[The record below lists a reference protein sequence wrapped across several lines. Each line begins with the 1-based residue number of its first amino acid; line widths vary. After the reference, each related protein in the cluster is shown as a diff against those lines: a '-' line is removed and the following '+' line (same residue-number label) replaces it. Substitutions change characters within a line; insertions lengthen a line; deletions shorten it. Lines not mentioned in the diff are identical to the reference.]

1 MCASIFTGVD
11 LVTISRFYAP
21 TAQKQ
26 SFLNLCFTPHEQAY
40 CFSKADP
47 APHFAARFAAKEA
60 VIKALSGLDLY
71 LERNRIEVFNN
82 EIGRP
87 YLIFNTDNDK
97 ILSLKSD
104 ISISH
109 TETSAIAFVIL
120 YTDPKKKL

>member
-11 LVTISRFYAP
+11 IVTISRFRTP
-21 TAQKQ
+21 TTQKQ
-26 SFLNLCFTPHEQAY
+26 SFLNLCFTPHEQVY

-71 LERNRIEVFNN
+71 LERNKIEVFNN

-87 YLIFNTDNDK
+87 HLILHTDNNK

-104 ISISH
+104 LSISH
-109 TETSAIAFVIL
+109 SETSAIAFVIL
-120 YTDPKKKL
+120 YMDTK